1 MYYQIWSAIPEK
13 WIFTELCIFKI
24 FYLDIFLV
32 LIKSMFLAWV
42 VYEMHAY
49 SIESIMDIFHAY
61 SIESIM
67 EKYSSIV
74 LCFYLLK
81 IKISADMFWMTL
93 LVLWQNP
100 FSLID
105 ILMKLKNKTV
115 KEKKLIKNKT
125 ANIFLWAKF

>member
-1 MYYQIWSAIPEK
+1 
-13 WIFTELCIFKI
+13 
-24 FYLDIFLV
+24 
-32 LIKSMFLAWV
+32 
-42 VYEMHAY
+42 MHAY

-74 LCFYLLK
+74 PCFYLLK

-93 LVLWQNP
+93 LILWQNP

-115 KEKKLIKNKT
+115 RGKKINKEQNG
-125 ANIFLWAKF
+125 